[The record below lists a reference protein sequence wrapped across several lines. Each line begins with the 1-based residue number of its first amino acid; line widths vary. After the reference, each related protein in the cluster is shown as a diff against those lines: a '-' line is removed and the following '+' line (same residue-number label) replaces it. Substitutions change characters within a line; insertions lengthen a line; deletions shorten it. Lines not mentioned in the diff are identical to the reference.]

1 MVVLR
6 PYPGGRRRRH
16 VRVAAVEDRGDV
28 MQPERLKLG
37 GREKGMVLVV
47 AMDHDG
53 LQVNYGVYSTT
64 MRRRCYL
71 SLSKP
76 DRGLT

>member
-16 VRVAAVEDRGDV
+16 VHVAAVEDRGDV

-53 LQVNYGVYSTT
+53 LQVNCGVYSTT
-64 MRRRCYL
+64 VRRRCYL
-71 SLSKP
+71 S
-76 DRGLT
+76 

>member
-1 MVVLR
+1 VVLR

-16 VRVAAVEDRGDV
+16 VRVTAVEDRGDV

-53 LQVNYGVYSTT
+53 L
-64 MRRRCYL
+64 
-71 SLSKP
+71 
-76 DRGLT
+76 